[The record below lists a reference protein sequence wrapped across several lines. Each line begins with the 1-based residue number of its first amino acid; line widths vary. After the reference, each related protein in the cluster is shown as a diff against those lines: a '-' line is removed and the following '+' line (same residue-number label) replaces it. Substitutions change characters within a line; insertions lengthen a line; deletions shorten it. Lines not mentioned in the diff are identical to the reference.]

1 MVDKFLYL
9 MPEVPAFVIA
19 AIASLPWARPSR
31 PIWLVA
37 CLGYVLLDG
46 VVTLAGYHQVPGLH
60 WNWLGKAF
68 SIALAGLMIL
78 ILRTRSDELPL
89 GFPRDGAGWRWIVL
103 GVIAACLFSGT
114 INFIIPDHVFP
125 SSETIAFEA
134 TMPGVAEEFCWRGL
148 VFVLL
153 GRAFSRPDGTPNLVP
168 AAVCATLLFGLGH
181 GFSVDNGSFRFAWLP
196 FAYATTFGA
205 GMAFL
210 RLRAKSLPSLMVT
223 HNLANVCG
231 DLVGG
236 LS

>member
-1 MVDKFLYL
+1 MTGKLIYL
-9 MPEVPAFVIA
+9 TPEIPAFIITVVA
-19 AIASLPWARPSR
+19 TLSWARPSR

-37 CLGYVLLDG
+37 CVGYVLLDG
-46 VVTLAGYHQVPGLH
+46 AVTLAGHHQVPGLH

-68 SIALAGLMIL
+68 SIALAGLVIL
-78 ILRTRSDELPL
+78 ILRPRPDELPL
-89 GFPRDGAGWRWIVL
+89 GLPRDGAGWRWTVL
-103 GVIAACLFSGT
+103 GVVVACLFSGT
-114 INFIIPDHVFP
+114 INLIMSDHVFP
-125 SSETIAFEA
+125 SPETIAFEA
-134 TMPGVAEEFCWRGL
+134 TMPGVAEELCWRGL

-205 GMAFL
+205 GLAFL